1 MVGTI
6 EIVGLGAGDL
16 NQLPLGIYKKIT
28 ATNRPVIARTLDHPV
43 IDSLMKEGVTFE
55 SYDDLYVAEDQ
66 FSDVYE
72 QIVADLLARAE
83 HTSLIYAVPGHPMLA
98 EKTVQ
103 LLLEQAR
110 INIDIIGGQSYL
122 DALFTALKI
131 DPIEGFQFVDGTGFA
146 RRELNYQKHLIFSQV
161 YDRFIASQVKLA
173 LLEDLPFDYEVTII
187 EAAGSDMEKIRTLP
201 LEELDHQ
208 LDISNLTS
216 VYVPPVPSD
225 LLQHTFSRLKEVIET
240 LRGPDGCS
248 WDKAQTHESL
258 KAYLIEEAYELLEA
272 IDREDDE
279 GIVEELGD
287 ILLQVL
293 LHSQIGEDDGYFT
306 IDDVIQSL
314 TTKMIHRH
322 PHVFREASTSD
333 SSKSWEELKREEK
346 GEERTSILAGIPNHF
361 PALFKAFKLQ
371 EKAATVGFDWT
382 DSKDIWLKLNE
393 EVEEVSEAIADGTLE
408 DIINEFGDVLF
419 VMANLTRYFKI
430 NPELALEQTNQK
442 FLTRFSYIE
451 KKLAEEGKNIAE
463 VSLEEMDHY
472 WDEAKTEEDLQ

>member
-6 EIVGLGAGDL
+6 EVVGLGAGDL
-16 NQLPLGIYKKIT
+16 NQLPLGIYKKII
-28 ATNRPVIARTLDHPV
+28 ATNRPIIARTLDHPV
-43 IDSLMKEGVTFE
+43 IDSLMKEDVTFE

-66 FSDVYE
+66 FNDVYE
-72 QIVADLLARAE
+72 QIVADLLAKAE
-83 HTSLIYAVPGHPMLA
+83 QTSLIYAVPGHPMLA

-103 LLLEQAR
+103 LLLEQER

-122 DALFTALKI
+122 DALFTTLKI
-131 DPIEGFQFVDGTGFA
+131 DPIEGFQFVDGTGFT
-146 RRELNYQKHLIFSQV
+146 RRELNYRKHLIFSQV

-187 EAAGSDMEKIRTLP
+187 EAAGSNMEKIRSLP

-225 LLQHTFSRLKEVIET
+225 LLQHTFLRLKEVIET

-248 WDKAQTHESL
+248 WDKAQTHKSL
-258 KAYLIEEAYELLEA
+258 KAYLIEESYELLEA

-322 PHVFREASTSD
+322 PHVFQETSTGD
-333 SSKSWEELKREEK
+333 SSKNWEELKQEEK
-346 GEERTSILAGIPNHF
+346 GEQRTSVLDGIPSHF

-393 EVEEVSEAIADGTLE
+393 EVEEVSEAIAEGNHE

-419 VMANLTRYFKI
+419 VIANLTRYFNI
-430 NPELALEQTNQK
+430 NPELALEQTNRK
-442 FLTRFSYIE
+442 FNTRFSYIE

-463 VSLEEMDHY
+463 VSLEEMDYY
-472 WDEAKTEEDLQ
+472 WEEAKREEDY